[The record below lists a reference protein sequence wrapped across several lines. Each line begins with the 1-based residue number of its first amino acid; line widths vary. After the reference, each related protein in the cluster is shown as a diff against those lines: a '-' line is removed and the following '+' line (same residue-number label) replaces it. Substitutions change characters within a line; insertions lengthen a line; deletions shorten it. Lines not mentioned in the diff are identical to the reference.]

1 MNVSRMSQLCH
12 NMDKPNAIPL
22 IFFPVYG
29 YNEASLLGAIR
40 VETQS
45 QKQHSIIRVLTIVQ
59 WVLPIILFFL
69 ATVFEI
75 TEHVIKEHEIFSPAL
90 WSETALFGI
99 IGPVAVWLVLR
110 WVRENQKQLE
120 VANFKIY
127 KMNAELELR
136 VAERTV
142 ELEEKNIALKEANE
156 ELRALDDLKS
166 DFVSLV
172 SHELRTPLTNI
183 NGGIELIAR
192 HKEKLPERK
201 QAVLDILRNES
212 LRLTHLVQNILD
224 VSLLETGKLKAVP
237 GPIALQPFLNTL
249 LSSRIHTQQNHTI
262 VINIPPDLPEAWA
275 DETHMGDIIINLVD
289 NAIKYSPE
297 GGEISVSA
305 YREND
310 SIIIAVK
317 DNGIGIPPYAQRH
330 LFKQFYR
337 ANNNNDREVYGH
349 GLGLYFCRKLILAQK
364 GEIWVESTGVPGEG
378 STFFVSIPVIYELED
393 ENILDTVN

>member
-110 WVRENQKQLE
+110 WVRANQKQLE

-156 ELRALDDLKS
+156 ELHALDDLKS

-172 SHELRTPLTNI
+172 SHELRAPLTNI
-183 NGGIELIAR
+183 NGGIELIAQ
-192 HKEKLPERK
+192 HKDKLPARK
-201 QAVLDILRNES
+201 QAVLKILRDES

-224 VSLLETGKLKAVP
+224 VSLLETGKLKPIP
-237 GPIALQPFLNTL
+237 GPIALQPFLHTL
-249 LSSRIHTQQNHTI
+249 LASRIHTCKTHTLT
-262 VINIPPDLPEAWA
+262 VDVPPALPTVWA
-275 DETHMGDIIINLVD
+275 DESHLADIIINLVD
-289 NAIKYSPE
+289 NAIKYSPD
-297 GGEISVSA
+297 GGNILVSGQQDDG
-305 YREND
+305 E
-310 SIIIAVK
+310 IIIAVK
-317 DNGIGIPPYAQRH
+317 DQGLGIPLHAQKH

-337 ANNNNDREVYGH
+337 ANNNSDREVYGH
-349 GLGLYFCRKLILAQK
+349 GLGLYFCKKLIEAQN
-364 GEIWVESTGVPGEG
+364 GRIWVESTGIPGEG
-378 STFFVSIPVIYELED
+378 ATFFVSLPIIYELED
-393 ENILDTVN
+393 DGILDPIN